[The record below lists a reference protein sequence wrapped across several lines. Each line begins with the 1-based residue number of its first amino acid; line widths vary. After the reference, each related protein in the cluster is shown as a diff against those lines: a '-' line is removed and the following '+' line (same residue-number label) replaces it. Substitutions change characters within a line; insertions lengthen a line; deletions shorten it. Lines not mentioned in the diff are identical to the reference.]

1 MKKVSEKLAY
11 CENSQYLCGVK
22 KRIPFYKK
30 GSIVLDV
37 WIVPKI

>member
-22 KRIPFYKK
+22 KSERYEVNRKRK
-30 GSIVLDV
+30 GVNRSN
-37 WIVPKI
+37 